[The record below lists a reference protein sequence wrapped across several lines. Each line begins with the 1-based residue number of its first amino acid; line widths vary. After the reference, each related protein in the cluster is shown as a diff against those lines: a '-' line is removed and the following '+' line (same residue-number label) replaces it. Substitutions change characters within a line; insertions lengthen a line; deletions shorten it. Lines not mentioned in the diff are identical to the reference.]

1 MDYQTK
7 GFAILLRG
15 TITTLTD
22 SQTILITDSMLLEWF
37 VLQVNTSSLPN
48 IFIGQWGSYSRSL
61 SFYCIFQLINTHTH
75 THTHATHTQFT
86 PVVSSR
92 CSYSQSVSYEVF
104 ITSLSNQD
112 QLTRMVTDSVCN
124 DGICN
129 TSLAITSIDLVGY
142 NVSIRARNVFGY
154 SSSSYYQSPLGK
166 VIN

>member
-1 MDYQTK
+1 M
-7 GFAILLRG
+7 FNI
-15 TITTLTD
+15 
-22 SQTILITDSMLLEWF
+22 LLEWF
-37 VLQVNTSSLPN
+37 VLQVNTMSSLPN
-48 IFIGQWGSYSRSL
+48 ISIGQWGSYSRSL

-75 THTHATHTQFT
+75 THATHTQFT
-86 PVVSSR
+86 PLVSSR

-124 DGICN
+124 NGICN
-129 TSLAITSIDLVGY
+129 TSLAITFVGY